1 MPRPPG
7 HGPDFERKRQAII
20 DQAAALFA
28 TKGYAATGISD
39 ICQQVKLGKGALYH
53 YIGSKEN
60 LLVEIQNRVL
70 APLLRETERI
80 NAIDV
85 SAMVRLRVLSQY
97 LLTVIFQRLDHIW
110 VYEHDYRHLSKP
122 NRTRVLT
129 QRHEFEDMV
138 RSMLEEAMDAGD
150 LTRARPQARDAAVPQ
165 SAQPHLSMGS
175 AESAVVTVAF
185 VRCLLPHA
193 DARIRRRARHGPA
206 SGIRRGSDHGRPHSA
221 ADHLLANRFRRI
233 LCREPTYPADRSV
246 HQIR

>member
-1 MPRPPG
+1 MARPPG
-7 HGPDFERKRQAII
+7 HGPDFERRRQAII

-39 ICQQVKLGKGALYH
+39 ICRQVQLGKGALYH

-70 APLLRETERI
+70 APLLRETEQI

-97 LLTVIFQRLDHIW
+97 LLTVIFKRLDHIW

-122 NRTRVLT
+122 NRARVLA
-129 QRHEFEDMV
+129 QRHAFEDMV

-150 LTRARPQARDAAVPQ
+150 LTRADPKLAMLQFLNLHNHTFQWARPNLPWSPSD
-165 SAQPHLSMGS
+165 LSGVYYHTLMIGFGAEPATVRQ
-175 AESAVVTVAF
+175 AESAAG
-185 VRCLLPHA
+185 
-193 DARIRRRARHGPA
+193 RIM
-206 SGIRRGSDHGRPHSA
+206 
-221 ADHLLANRFRRI
+221 
-233 LCREPTYPADRSV
+233 ADRTPQLITS
-246 HQIR
+246 

>member
-7 HGPDFERKRQAII
+7 HGPDFEHRRQAII

-39 ICQQVKLGKGALYH
+39 ICRQVKLGKGALYH

-138 RSMLEEAMDAGD
+138 RSMLEEAMDTGD
-150 LTRARPQARDAAVPQ
+150 LTRADPKLAMLQFLNLHNHTFQWARPNLPWSPSD
-165 SAQPHLSMGS
+165 LSGVYYRTLMLGFGAEPAMVRQ
-175 AESAVVTVAF
+175 AESAAG
-185 VRCLLPHA
+185 
-193 DARIRRRARHGPA
+193 RIMA
-206 SGIRRGSDHGRPHSA
+206 GRTPQLITS
-221 ADHLLANRFRRI
+221 
-233 LCREPTYPADRSV
+233 
-246 HQIR
+246 